1 MLSAAWSPRRSPSLS
16 VYVLLILYRVISS
29 VAELCAV
36 CHVYRND
43 AAQAK
48 RNGRAH
54 DPVLSVVAS
63 GELAVDGNDGAL
75 MNTPRATAGA

>member
-1 MLSAAWSPRRSPSLS
+1 MLFCGRTISLAHLRAARD
-16 VYVLLILYRVISS
+16 VD
-29 VAELCAV
+29 
-36 CHVYRND
+36 RND

-48 RNGRAH
+48 RNGRAV

>member
-1 MLSAAWSPRRSPSLS
+1 VFLACCGMACW
-16 VYVLLILYRVISS
+16 RVGAC
-29 VAELCAV
+29 VR
-36 CHVYRND
+36 RND

-48 RNGRAH
+48 RNGRASA
-54 DPVLSVVAS
+54 PLTIVGSE